1 MMLQLDCEPTV
12 SDTESRKAVGDF
24 VKATV
29 SGRLGPYQQHMQL
42 EGKLPGA
49 TCAVESMSWPLHDL
63 VSLEKQGEK
72 YFGSNL
78 AAAACQRIL
87 EGVVLTT
94 DYSGIGC
101 PEEAF
106 HHVVSACKAFAGS
119 LGETVPEDATFRCLR
134 GGDVAMHCRQV
145 LLKHAGTFRPMC
157 VHCDIMERCPKKLLR
172 RMTNFHKR
180 AVATAEKQVMAG
192 KHKEGAVRQ
201 ELGRSTVRKISKFML
216 DVQETEKTSVLG
228 MCAVHNKKCPVIVDT
243 PVDFAGLRV
252 HVAGV
257 NCYDWS
263 SVGSSQKWL
272 GESMPIFMEWARE
285 RLLSLED
292 MIIVECVIGF
302 DSDMLG
308 ELFRDSYNL
317 EVLRVSPTL
326 FGEPVERQR
335 KYMILLKKDKLRW
348 LPEVA
353 QYGVEHAFCRLFA
366 RTMHLSGQ
374 EKFRAPEHEI
384 QEHRFDVAA
393 KKQMP
398 KYDARGREW
407 SFFHLATRAIQGNIS
422 AHEKALEARIGSDA
436 DRSHWIVN
444 LRQKPLFTPAKQF
457 IVPAL
462 LRSSKLWLFGLR
474 RWPLPLELLEVQ
486 GWNIWGGKPGVTE
499 IIGASNSSS
508 GSKPETDPQEFRCEF
523 VEALR
528 SLPDKH
534 IYSVAGNSMHLR
546 VVGAVFMFASAC
558 TEKLNSREC

>member
-1 MMLQLDCEPTV
+1 
-12 SDTESRKAVGDF
+12 
-24 VKATV
+24 
-29 SGRLGPYQQHMQL
+29 
-42 EGKLPGA
+42 
-49 TCAVESMSWPLHDL
+49 
-63 VSLEKQGEK
+63 
-72 YFGSNL
+72 
-78 AAAACQRIL
+78 
-87 EGVVLTT
+87 
-94 DYSGIGC
+94 
-101 PEEAF
+101 
-106 HHVVSACKAFAGS
+106 
-119 LGETVPEDATFRCLR
+119 
-134 GGDVAMHCRQV
+134 MHCRQV

-263 SVGSSQKWL
+263 SMGSSQKWL

-534 IYSVAGNSMHLR
+534 IYVCVCVHREAEQQR
-546 VVGAVFMFASAC
+546 VLIHCSRRQFFQLWMRCYDELWHSLGSFRREHACISHVSLGTCACKPALSPGVRNVIQSLLLLSWHCKQSSESSTCLHVGQACFASATC
-558 TEKLNSREC
+558 TSSASHVVRVSKR